1 MALAIFSA
9 SVYYCPVN
17 AANSNLYIKQQEYS
31 NAQNNT
37 SSKFNFSKDEIKT
50 FTSVSFDSN
59 GNVPLYSEEK
69 GYGFVSE
76 SCSMP
81 SRSVDTEKIKQSDD
95 GFIITE
101 TDPDKFKLFDEDG
114 NWINLDKATTY
125 NFGGMIFRIKAPAGG
140 YKISVETTSSKE
152 DTMVSVSGMQSTKIE
167 EGGSWD
173 VAKLVPRRNY
183 AQWNGNV
190 WTYNYA
196 NGMDFIDIEIEPLK
210 LDVPVGVKS
219 IKVIPIGINKPTIND
234 KTTVFTLGDST
245 VKSYTFDE
253 APMSS
258 WGQVIDNLFDKEKTQ
273 VINYSM
279 GGRSLKNM
287 YFEGR
292 FNDLVMSAKAG
303 DYLLIQSGHNDE
315 RNGNEK
321 GTADG
326 EDARFGRGS
335 TEQMYR
341 SFLENIFIP
350 ACRAR
355 GVIPVIVTPMSRI
368 DVKVED
374 GGKFENSFTKRD
386 FPEVARKTAKDNNV
400 LLVDLNKK
408 SIEYYNELGAT
419 GVKNIFMSIEAG
431 ETPGKT
437 NSGSYA
443 NGHPDNKID
452 GTHYKEALSKQFSR
466 LIIEEIYENSKN
478 GDETAVG
485 LSNLLRKDVLEA
497 VEEDDWSE
505 IYPEVC
511 NDTISGPNSYYRNQ
525 IEKLV
530 ELGVMSKDDN
540 GNFNPKK
547 DMMVREYIS
556 DLCKLLNISSSK
568 IRGYKDGKLTR
579 EVMSAILYDAYVLK
593 FGGDKKPEYM
603 TEYNGTTIGPAD
615 PNYDP
620 NLIGE
625 EAQYYPLTG
634 YKALT
639 DTDEISKEYAEKVDN
654 AYNLGLV
661 RTESGIQRGAMKTGT
676 KFEPKRIVTREK
688 AAKTLYFMWVLENPV
703 LVENDKNSLR

>member
-9 SVYYCPVN
+9 SVYYCPVS
-17 AANSNLYIKQQEYS
+17 AANSNLYMKQQEYS

-59 GNVPLYSEEK
+59 GNVPLYSDEK

-81 SRSVDTEKIKQSDD
+81 SRSVDTEKIKQTND

-125 NFGGMIFRIKAPAGG
+125 NLGGMIFRVKAPAGG
-140 YKISVETTSSKE
+140 YKISVETISSKE

-183 AQWNGNV
+183 AQWNGNI

-219 IKVIPIGINKPTIND
+219 IKVIPIGVNKSTIND

-258 WGQVIDNLFDKEKTQ
+258 WGQVIDNLFDKDKTQ

-292 FNDLVMSAKAG
+292 FNDLVMSAKVG

-315 RNGNEK
+315 RAGTEK

-326 EDARFGRGS
+326 EDARFGRGA

-341 SFLENIFIP
+341 SFLEDIFIP

-374 GGKFENSFTKRD
+374 GGTFENSFIKRD
-386 FPEVARKTAKDNNV
+386 FPKVARETAKDNNV
-400 LLVDLNKK
+400 LLIDLNKK

-419 GVKNIFMSIEAG
+419 GIKNIFMSIEAG

-466 LIIEEIYENSKN
+466 LIIEEIYENSRN
-478 GDETAVG
+478 NDETAVG

-497 VEEDDWSE
+497 VEKNDWSE
-505 IYPEVC
+505 IYPEIC

-540 GNFNPKK
+540 GNFNPKN

-579 EVMSAILYDAYVLK
+579 EVMSAILYDAYVIK

-603 TEYNGTTIGPAD
+603 TEYNGNTIGPAD

-639 DTDEISKEYAEKVDN
+639 DTNEISEEYAEKVDN

-676 KFEPKRIVTREK
+676 RFEPKRIVTREK
-688 AAKTLYFMWVLENPV
+688 AAKSLYFMWVLENPV